1 MRVIPEVHDYN
12 NEFYWKEIF
21 PTSYK
26 HRNITK
32 ITLEGSVYVFDGDIR
47 LVNTPKR
54 QYYCNC
60 CGKSVSKWVPKLEG
74 SLDTGKEIVYY
85 CSNCGEGKF
94 RIYSDTTEEWL
105 YEHQCKDNTKIEDR

>member
-1 MRVIPEVHDYN
+1 MRVIPEVHEYN

-21 PTSYK
+21 PKSYK

-60 CGKSVSKWVPKLEG
+60 CGKSVSKWTPKLEG
-74 SLDTGKEIVYY
+74 SLDTGKELVYY
-85 CSNCGEGKF
+85 CSNCKEGKF
-94 RIYSDTTEEWL
+94 RIYSDMTE
-105 YEHQCKDNTKIEDR
+105 R